1 MISEESA
8 QLIILQI
15 LRKNPQDDYY
25 FVMKHLY
32 ILFFI
37 SALLINC
44 QSNPDVIDDLS
55 DRSFQLVN
63 QDSVTVMFPDDYKGK
78 FVVLG
83 FIYTNCPDICP
94 LITQN
99 LIKIQRELGY
109 PEDVQFLGVTFDPE
123 RDTPSV
129 LSNYKQVF
137 KLNDNFDFLTG
148 EPEVISAF
156 MDSVRVRSQIS
167 LTTTTSDGKEIY
179 FMNHSDKIMVLDKKS
194 RVIIEY
200 GGSMPQVPNLI
211 IEDFQSLK

>member
-1 MISEESA
+1 MKLS
-8 QLIILQI
+8 L
-15 LRKNPQDDYY
+15 YY
-25 FVMKHLY
+25 FMA
-32 ILFFI
+32 
-37 SALLINC
+37 ALIFVGC
-44 QSNPDVIDDLS
+44 QSNPEVIDDLS
-55 DRSFQLVN
+55 DTSFQLLN
-63 QDSVTVMFPDDYKGK
+63 QDSVAITFPDDYQGK

-109 PEDVQFLGVTFDPE
+109 SDDIQFLGVTFDPE

-129 LSNYKQVF
+129 LANYKEVF
-137 KLNDNFDFLTG
+137 KLDENFDFLTG
-148 EPEVISAF
+148 DSSTISAF

-167 LTTTTSDGKEIY
+167 LSTTTEDGKELY

-200 GGSMPQVPNLI
+200 GGSMPQVPTLI
-211 IEDFQSLK
+211 LEDFQKLR

>member
-1 MISEESA
+1 MK
-8 QLIILQI
+8 QLL
-15 LRKNPQDDYY
+15 
-25 FVMKHLY
+25 
-32 ILFFI
+32 ILFFP
-37 SALLINC
+37 LVVLINC
-44 QSNPDVIDDLS
+44 QSGPEVIDDLS
-55 DRSFQLVN
+55 DTSFKLLN
-63 QDSVTVMFPDDYKGK
+63 QDSVTVTFPDDYQGK
-78 FVVLG
+78 YIVMG

-129 LSNYKQVF
+129 LADYKEVF
-137 KLNDNFDFLTG
+137 KLDENFDFLTG
-148 EPEVISAF
+148 TSETISAF
-156 MDSVRVRSQIS
+156 MDSVRVRSQVS
-167 LTTTTSDGKEIY
+167 LSTITSEGKEIY
-179 FMNHSDKIMVLDKKS
+179 FMNHSDKIMVLDPKS

>member
-1 MISEESA
+1 MKYI
-8 QLIILQI
+8 QTILIII
-15 LRKNPQDDYY
+15 IS
-25 FVMKHLY
+25 V
-32 ILFFI
+32 ILF
-37 SALLINC
+37 SC
-44 QSNPDVIDDLS
+44 QSGPKVIDDLS
-55 DRSFQLVN
+55 DTTFQLVN
-63 QDSVTVMFPDDYKGK
+63 QDSVTVSFPDDYQGK
-78 FVVLG
+78 YVVMG

-99 LIKIQRELGY
+99 LIKIQRELGF
-109 PEDVQFLGVTFDPE
+109 PEDVQFLGITFDPE

-129 LSNYKQVF
+129 LSDYKEVF

-148 EPEVISAF
+148 QPETVSAF
-156 MDSVRVRSQIS
+156 MDSVRVRSQVS
-167 LTTTTSDGKEIY
+167 LTTITSDGKEIY